1 MAKCRVVVP
10 EEKQLRDAMSQG
22 MKRSGAYS
30 YFLNMVAYQVRADG
44 GQGGGQ
50 VTLTQPQTSGTAVL
64 VGLVFARSTGD

>member
-44 GQGGGQ
+44 GEGGGQ
-50 VTLTQPQTSGTAVL
+50 LTLRNGRFSCFAVY
-64 VGLVFARSTGD
+64 VVNW